1 MSETPFYMQ
10 GNFLPIETE
19 ATFENLEVMGEIPA
33 ALSGHFLRNGPN
45 PTKGDPGHW
54 FFGDGMLHAIR
65 LENGRAASYRNRF
78 IKTPSYLGKEIE
90 MVDSDGQM
98 NRYATTANTHIVE
111 HAGKLLALAESAFPV
126 EVTRDLDTVGPVDFD
141 GVLKTSFTAH
151 PKFCSKTGEMLAF
164 GYSFLPPFLTYHR
177 VDAQGKMV
185 QSEAIEVPGST
196 MMHDF
201 AITENHVIFMDLP
214 LVFKIEEAMAGNMP
228 YVWEDSYGARLGI
241 MPRNGGN
248 ADVKWV
254 EIEPCYVVH
263 TLNAFEQ
270 DGKIMLDA
278 VRYSEF
284 PDVSFNSSPGLMT
297 RWTIDLSNNK
307 VTEETLDDRNCDFP
321 RLDPRLEG
329 QHNRFGYSTEFADG
343 PGLDMKQLIKYD
355 LDARKTET
363 HDFGNGVSPGEGV
376 FAATAPDSGEDEG
389 FILVMTHDEGRQQS
403 ELQIL
408 DAQNFAGDA
417 VGRIQIPQR
426 VPVGFHGN
434 WAPDVK

>member
-214 LVFKIEEAMAGNMP
+214 LVFKIEEAMSGNMP

>member
-10 GNFLPIETE
+10 GNFLPTDTE
-19 ATFENLEVMGEIPA
+19 ATFENLEVIGEVPA

-54 FFGDGMLHAIR
+54 FFGDGMLHAVR
-65 LENGRAASYRNRF
+65 LENGSAISYRNRF
-78 IKTPSYLGKEIE
+78 IKTPSYLGEEVE
-90 MVDSDGQM
+90 MVSSDGKM

-126 EVTRDLDTVGPVDFD
+126 EVTRDLDTVGPVEFD
-141 GVLKTSFTAH
+141 GVLQTSFTAH

-164 GYSFLPPFLTYHR
+164 GYSALPPFLTYHR
-177 VDAQGKMV
+177 VDAKGKMV

-214 LVFKIEEAMAGNMP
+214 LVFKIEEAMSGNMP
-228 YVWEDSYGARLGI
+228 FVWEESYGARLGI

-248 ADVKWV
+248 ADVKWI

-270 DGKIMLDA
+270 DGKIMFDA
-278 VRYSEF
+278 ARYSEF
-284 PDVSFNSSPGLMT
+284 PDVTFNSSPGLMT
-297 RWTIDLSNNK
+297 RWTIDLATDK

-355 LDARKTET
+355 LDARKTEV
-363 HDFGNGVSPGEGV
+363 HDFGDGVSPGEGV
-376 FAATAPDSGEDEG
+376 FAPIAPDSGEDEG

-408 DAQNFAGDA
+408 DAQNFSGDA
-417 VGRIQIPQR
+417 VGRIQMPQR